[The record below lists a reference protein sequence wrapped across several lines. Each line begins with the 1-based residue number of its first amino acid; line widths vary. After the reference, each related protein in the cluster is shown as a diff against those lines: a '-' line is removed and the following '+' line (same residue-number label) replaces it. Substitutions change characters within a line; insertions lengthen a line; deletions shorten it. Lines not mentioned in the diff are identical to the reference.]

1 MKLGNI
7 FIRSQNLATITPG
20 ESLTINITIDKG
32 AVK

>member
-7 FIRSQNLATITPG
+7 FNRSQNLATITPG
-20 ESLTINITIDKG
+20 ESLTIDKG